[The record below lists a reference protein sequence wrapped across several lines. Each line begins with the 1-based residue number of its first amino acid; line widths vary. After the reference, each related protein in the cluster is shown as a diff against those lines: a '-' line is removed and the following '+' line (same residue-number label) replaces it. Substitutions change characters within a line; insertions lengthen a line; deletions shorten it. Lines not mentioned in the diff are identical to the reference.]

1 MDHPL
6 RVSASL
12 RDARGSF
19 FPAAA
24 ALLLAGCTH
33 GATAT
38 LRPVCA
44 PNDAGAVMLEV
55 PAGAAEYPRF
65 RLRMPGAVGEVAGRR
80 VTASPP
86 DSAGDV
92 YADWCDG
99 KECRVVRSTTPTTA
113 AFGPL
118 GRDSSVSVDLRTT
131 KPDGT
136 SFTWRGTA
144 PWRGE
149 TLICG

>member
-1 MDHPL
+1 MDRPL
-6 RVSASL
+6 HVSASL
-12 RDARGSF
+12 RDAHSF

-24 ALLLAGCTH
+24 ALLLSGCTH
-33 GATAT
+33 AAGNAT

-44 PNDAGAVMLEV
+44 PTDARAVMLEV
-55 PAGAAEYPRF
+55 PAGTAEYPRF
-65 RLRMPGAVGEVAGRR
+65 RLRMPGAIGEVARRR

-92 YADWCDG
+92 YAEWCDG
-99 KECRVVRSTTPTTA
+99 NECRVVRSATPTTA

-136 SFTWRGTA
+136 PFTWRGTA

-149 TLICG
+149 PLICG

>member
-1 MDHPL
+1 MHV
-6 RVSASL
+6 RK
-12 RDARGSF
+12 ARYGTNRTTA
-19 FPAAA
+19 AAA

-33 GATAT
+33 AGNAT

-44 PNDAGAVMLEV
+44 PNDAAAVMLEV
-55 PAGAAEYPRF
+55 PAGTTQYPRF
-65 RLRMPGAVGEVAGRR
+65 RLRVSRPIGEVAGRR
-80 VTASPP
+80 VTASHP

-99 KECRVVRSTTPTTA
+99 NECRVVRSATPTTA

-118 GRDSSVSVDLRTT
+118 GRDSSLSVDLRTT
-131 KPDGT
+131 RPDGT
-136 SFTWRGTA
+136 PFTWRGTA